1 MTQLVSTH
9 QKNTTNYL
17 NISFFFKIRQV
28 DILDKAQ
35 HDDLK
40 QLVNVKTAKSDTHE
54 RVSFYLTDSHPAR
67 DGGGRAQCVVRVY
80 SFIISS
86 KGELLP

>member
-1 MTQLVSTH
+1 MNEFENNLEQ
-9 QKNTTNYL
+9 QKKNKKNTYT
-17 NISFFFKIRQV
+17 SEV
-28 DILDKAQ
+28 DILNKAQ
-35 HDDLK
+35 HDELK
-40 QLVNVKTAKSDTHE
+40 RLVNVKTAKSDTHE